1 MGAAPRRSGSGS
13 KGILTPR
20 NAAER
25 NGSTYG
31 LAWLGP
37 AWGEMTP
44 VTLGAAP
51 PVDVPNAAVFTLWDP
66 APFRGQEQTGGGAPS
81 ADNMAYMIGRSARPG
96 PELPL
101 ARSVIVITG
110 RGH

>member
-13 KGILTPR
+13 MGILMPR

-51 PVDVPNAAVFTLWDP
+51 PADVPDAAVFILWDP
-66 APFRGQEQTGGGAPS
+66 APFRGQERTGGGAPS
-81 ADNMAYMIGRSARPG
+81 VNNMANTIGRSVRFG
-96 PELPL
+96 PELL
-101 ARSVIVITG
+101 LVRSVSVTTRKG
-110 RGH
+110 R